1 MMSEVSIAKLAK
13 EAVEL
18 KKRFDD
24 IAQKVN
30 DLDIFMRE
38 AVMVMID
45 IINNLHATI
54 DELEKRADII
64 EAILMGEEPIDVLR
78 RKKEEVPKEEK
89 PPLEVLEKVPEAGP
103 KPPSTPPPQPSVPP
117 TQHITQQTTQIS
129 QAKLVSPSTQSL
141 PQQLE
146 SSTLPTPQEAVS
158 QQPQVIPQTP
168 VQPQQQASMQSQ
180 VSAPSPVSSAL
191 PPRAQ
196 LILQLKQ
203 ALASRRKKK

>member
-18 KKRFDD
+18 KKKFDD

-78 RKKEEVPKEEK
+78 RKKEEVSKEEK
-89 PPLEVLEKVPEAGP
+89 PPLEVQEKVPEAGP

-129 QAKLVSPSTQSL
+129 QAKLTSPSTQSL

-158 QQPQVIPQTP
+158 QQPQAIPQTL

>member
-1 MMSEVSIAKLAK
+1 MSEVSIAKLAK

-18 KKRFDD
+18 KKKFDD

-78 RKKEEVPKEEK
+78 RKKEEVSKEEK
-89 PPLEVLEKVPEAGP
+89 PPLEVQEKVPEAGP

-129 QAKLVSPSTQSL
+129 QAKLTSPSTQSL

-158 QQPQVIPQTP
+158 QQPQAIPQTL